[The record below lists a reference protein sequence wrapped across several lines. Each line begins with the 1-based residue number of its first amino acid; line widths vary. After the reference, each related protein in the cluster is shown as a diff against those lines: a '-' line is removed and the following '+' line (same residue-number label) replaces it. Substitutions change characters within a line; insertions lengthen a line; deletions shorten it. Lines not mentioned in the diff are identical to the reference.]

1 MKPFTLGALALLTI
15 AAVAPAACQTPA
27 AAPRALTGVR
37 GEILAQFDDAMSK
50 VLQLAEAIPQE
61 KYSWRP
67 AAGVRSVSQAL
78 MHVCGANYYV
88 LTFAG
93 VNMPTDLPADAENT
107 VTDKAQVIAQL
118 RRSAEHVR
126 TSLRSLPDADLEKAA
141 TMFGQATTYRNVFF
155 TTATHAH
162 EHLGQLIAYAR
173 SNAIVPPWSRGAGQ

>member
-1 MKPFTLGALALLTI
+1 MKPVTLGAAGALALLVF
-15 AAVAPAACQTPA
+15 AAASPAATQAPAVPA
-27 AAPRALTGVR
+27 GVS

-67 AAGVRSVSQAL
+67 AAGVRSVSQVL
-78 MHVCGANYYV
+78 MHVSGANYYI
-88 LTFAG
+88 LGFAG
-93 VNMPTDLPADAENT
+93 VKAPTDLPANAENT

-126 TSLRSLPDADLEKAA
+126 AALRTLPDADLEKAA
-141 TMFGQATTYRNVFF
+141 TMFGQTTTNRNVFF

-173 SNAIVPPWSRGAGQ
+173 SNAIVPPWSRAAGQ